1 MSRKAYLLTFSPF
14 PVMSSD
20 IDRRASEILKSAT
33 YAGFM
38 LEKNWKPLIMVR
50 GEGLYLED
58 IDGKKYLDF
67 SSQPSCVNLG
77 HNNRRIISAI
87 KDQADKLAYV
97 GAGFGTDVR
106 VKYAEK
112 LKEVLPDSLTKYCF
126 TNSGSE
132 ANEAAVKMVR
142 TYHRK
147 DGRAKIISRYN
158 SFHGWTGAT
167 AQLTGNP
174 RRFATE
180 TTGAYPGVVHVP
192 DPYCYRCPFGLKY
205 PECGV
210 ACADI
215 IEYTIRNEG
224 NVGAVIL
231 EPVSGASGLVV
242 PPKEYLPRVREI
254 TERNNVLLIVDEVM
268 CGWGRTGEWFAVDH
282 WGLKPDI
289 LTTAKGMSGGH
300 FPLALTATNDAI
312 ADFFEDHWLP
322 VSGTFS
328 AHPLGMA
335 AGVAAI
341 EEYQR
346 GNLIAKAKELG
357 RYLGKRLEEIK
368 SRHPSVGDARGLGL
382 FWALELVKN
391 RGTKEPFNS
400 GEDYLEARTLTV
412 QKVGRK
418 MMEMGIYVFTGVVS
432 IIIISPPLII
442 TEEEMNRGLDALD
455 EALKIA
461 DQEASPA
468 D

>member
-1 MSRKAYLLTFSPF
+1 
-14 PVMSSD
+14 MSSD
-20 IDRRASEILKSAT
+20 LSKKTSEVLRSTT
-33 YAGFM
+33 YAGFL

-50 GEGLYLED
+50 AEGVYLED

-77 HNNRRIISAI
+77 HNNQRITSAI
-87 KDQADKLAYV
+87 KDQADKLTYCAV
-97 GAGFGTDVR
+97 GLGTDVR
-106 VKYAEK
+106 ARCAEK
-112 LKEVLPDSLTKYCF
+112 LREVLPDSLAKYCF

-132 ANEAAVKMVR
+132 ANEAAVKMVK

-147 DGRAKIISRYN
+147 DGRTKIISRYN

-167 AQLTGNP
+167 GQLTGNA

-205 PECGV
+205 PDCGV

-215 IEYTIRNEG
+215 IDYTIKNEA

-231 EPVSGASGLVV
+231 EPVTGASGVVV
-242 PPKEYLPRVREI
+242 PPKEYLPKVREI
-254 TERNNVLLIVDEVM
+254 TEKNNVFLIVDEIM
-268 CGWGRTGEWFAVDH
+268 CGWGRTGEWFAVNN
-282 WGLKPDI
+282 WGVKPDM

-300 FPLALTATNDAI
+300 FPVALTATNDTLAN
-312 ADFFEDHWLP
+312 FFEDNWLP

-335 AGVAAI
+335 ASIAAI

-391 RGTKEPFNS
+391 RRTKEPFNS
-400 GEDYLEARTLTV
+400 GEDYLEGRTLTV
-412 QKVGRK
+412 QKVARK
-418 MMEMGIYVFTGVVS
+418 MMEMGVYIYTGVVS
-432 IIIISPPLII
+432 TVIVSPPLII
-442 TEEEMNRGLDALD
+442 TKEEIDHGLGALD
-455 EALKIA
+455 EALKVS
-461 DQEASPA
+461 DQEAIP